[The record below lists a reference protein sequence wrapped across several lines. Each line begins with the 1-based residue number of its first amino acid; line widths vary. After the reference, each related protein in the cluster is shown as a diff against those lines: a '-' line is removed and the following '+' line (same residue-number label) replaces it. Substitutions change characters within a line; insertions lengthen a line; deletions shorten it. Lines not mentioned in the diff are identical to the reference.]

1 MTPGAQTRHRA
12 RLDAFAL
19 FNTVPY
25 GSRINVSTIART
37 LSGHRRGEIMPKS
50 VANFLKERTD
60 FRHCGNGIWERV
72 TVPERG
78 GVRP

>member
-1 MTPGAQTRHRA
+1 
-12 RLDAFAL
+12 
-19 FNTVPY
+19 
-25 GSRINVSTIART
+25 
-37 LSGHRRGEIMPKS
+37 MPKS